1 MRQQEERLG
10 DGGDYRGAHRGYV
23 DGSRFHDARV
33 RSGAARACA
42 QRETGEGATAAMAS
56 VSEVF
61 PFSAFALVT

>member
-1 MRQQEERLG
+1 
-10 DGGDYRGAHRGYV
+10 V

-33 RSGAARACA
+33 RAGAARACA
-42 QRETGEGATAAMAS
+42 RRETGEGATAAMAS